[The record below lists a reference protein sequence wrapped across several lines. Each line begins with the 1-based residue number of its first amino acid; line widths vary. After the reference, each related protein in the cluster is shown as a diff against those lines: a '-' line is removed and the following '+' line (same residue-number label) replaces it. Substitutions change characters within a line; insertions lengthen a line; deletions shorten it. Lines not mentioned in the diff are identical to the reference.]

1 MVKHV
6 VMFDFKDA
14 EGKTALENATI
25 AKEKGLALM
34 GKVPSLRSMEM
45 GLNELESVTCHDL
58 VLIATFDDFDGL
70 KAYDEHPEH
79 QKVVAHIR
87 ATAHNRQAVD
97 FTY

>member
-14 EGKTALENATI
+14 EGRSALENAQI

-34 GKVPSLRSMEM
+34 GKVPTLRSMEIA
-45 GLNELESVTCHDL
+45 LNELESVKCHQL
-58 VLIATFDDFDGL
+58 VLIATFDDFNGL
-70 KAYDEHPEH
+70 QEYDEHPEH
-79 QKVVAHIR
+79 QEVVKHIR
-87 ATAHNRQAVD
+87 ATFTERHAVD

>member
-6 VMFDFKDA
+6 VMFSFKDA
-14 EGKTALENATI
+14 EGKTALENAQI

-34 GKVPSLRSMEM
+34 GRVPTLRSMEIA
-45 GLNELESVTCHDL
+45 LNELESNKCHDL
-58 VLIATFDDFDGL
+58 VLIATFDDFEGL

-79 QKVVAHIR
+79 QEVVKHIR
-87 ATAHNRQAVD
+87 ATFSERHAVD